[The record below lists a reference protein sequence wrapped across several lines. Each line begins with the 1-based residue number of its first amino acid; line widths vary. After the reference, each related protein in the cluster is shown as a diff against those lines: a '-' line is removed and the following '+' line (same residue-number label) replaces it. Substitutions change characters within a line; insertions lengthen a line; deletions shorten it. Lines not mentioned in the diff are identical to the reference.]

1 MRKKDIFSIII
12 IWLFIIITFYIN
24 SIVWVISFLTSIWIY
39 TIIFYSFHIVWRSI
53 IKKEII
59 DSFLYIKD
67 FIFRISIFLL
77 IITSFFSIVTYSLN
91 EVYKAKMPEYTISN
105 WEKIVKFQA
114 MVHIWS
120 QNFYDKIENNIREF
134 KKEWW
139 VLFFEWVKP
148 WSEENMNK
156 FNQAIWVKF
165 DEELY
170 KNFSKLYW
178 VTFQDNEQ
186 FLWIENDLDFNV
198 DLSIDEIM
206 SLYKEKN
213 IINNKEKNYSPPID
227 ANKEILKTVSSL
239 NEKELKILVY
249 INQSILNMIIW
260 SDNMQWFLSN
270 TFTNKEL
277 FEVILDERNKILVKE
292 INESEYKKIYVTYW
306 LLHFKWVLQELQKLD
321 PNWKII
327 ETKYLYPLD

>member
-12 IWLFIIITFYIN
+12 VWLFVIITFYLN
-24 SIVWVISFLTSIWIY
+24 SIIGVISFLNSIWIY
-39 TIIFYSFHIVWRSI
+39 TIIFYSSHIIWRSI

-105 WEKIVKFQA
+105 WDKIVKFQA

-120 QNFYDKIENNIREF
+120 QNFYDKIEKNIKEF

-148 WSEENMNK
+148 GSEENMKK
-156 FNQAIWVKF
+156 FNQAIWVEF

-186 FLWIENDLDFNV
+186 FLWIENELDFNV

-213 IINNKEKNYSPPID
+213 IVNNKVKTYSPPID
-227 ANKEILKTVSSL
+227 ANKEIIKTVSNL

-249 INQSILNMIIW
+249 INKAILNMIIW
-260 SDNMQWFLSN
+260 SDSMQWFLSN
-270 TFTNKEL
+270 TFSNKEL
-277 FEVILDERNKILVKE
+277 FEVILHERNKILVKE

-306 LLHFKWVLQELQKLD
+306 LLHFKWVLQELQKID